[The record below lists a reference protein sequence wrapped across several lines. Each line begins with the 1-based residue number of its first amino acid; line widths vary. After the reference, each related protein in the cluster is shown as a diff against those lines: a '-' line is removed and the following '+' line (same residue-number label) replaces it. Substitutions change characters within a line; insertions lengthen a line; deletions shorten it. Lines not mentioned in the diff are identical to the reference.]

1 MNKMDFTNKGTEC
14 YDAERRIMKPT
25 FLNQVRPLITGM
37 ILKETPEEICYAVK
51 NSIVDG
57 ADCLGIQLER
67 LKKEY
72 KTEEDYKKIFSA
84 CAGHPIYITNYRGRN
99 NEGYSDDELAE
110 GLLTALDCGATLGDV
125 MGSMFDDESGMGIG
139 LELSMKQDA
148 IDKQM
153 RLIDK
158 IHEMGKEVLMSSHVL
173 KFTPA
178 ETVLE
183 IAYEQ
188 QRRGADI
195 VKIVTAAN
203 FDEEQM
209 ENLRITTLLKK
220 ELKVPFLFLSGGT
233 HAKIHRMIGAQL
245 GCVMYLAV
253 REHDECAVSTQP
265 TIKAAKAVRDN
276 FDYLP
281 DIWC

>member
-1 MNKMDFTNKGTEC
+1 
-14 YDAERRIMKPT
+14 MKT
-25 FLNQVRPLITGM
+25 SFLNQNRPLITGM
-37 ILKETPEEICYAVK
+37 VLKDNPDSIRFAVK
-51 NSIVDG
+51 NSIFDG
-57 ADCLGIQLER
+57 ADCLGIQFEC

-72 KTEEDYKKIFSA
+72 KTEENYKKIIAA
-84 CAGHPIYITNYRGRN
+84 CSGHPIYVTNYRAGCN
-99 NEGYSDDELAE
+99 KGLSDEELADD
-110 GLLTALDCGATLGDV
+110 LIKILSCGATLADV
-125 MGSMFDDESGMGIG
+125 PASLFDLESGMGIG

-153 RLIDK
+153 NLIDQL
-158 IHEMGKEVLMSSHVL
+158 HHLGKEVLMSSHIL

-183 IAYEQ
+183 VAFEQ

-203 FDEEQM
+203 SDEEQM

-233 HAKIHRMIGAQL
+233 HSKIHRMIGPQL
-245 GCVMYLAV
+245 GCITYLAV
-253 REHDECAVSTQP
+253 REHDERAVPTQP

-281 DIWC
+281 DIIM

>member
-1 MNKMDFTNKGTEC
+1 
-14 YDAERRIMKPT
+14 MKPT
-25 FLNQVRPLITGM
+25 FLNQNRPLITGM
-37 ILKETPEEICYAVK
+37 ILKDNPDSIRFAVK
-51 NSIVDG
+51 NSIYDG
-57 ADCLGIQLER
+57 ADCLGIQLEY

-72 KTEEDYKKIFSA
+72 KSEENYEKIFAA
-84 CAGHPIYITNYRGRN
+84 CSGHPIYINNYRGYEN
-99 NEGYSDDELAE
+99 SGFSDEELAD
-110 GLLTALDCGATLGDV
+110 GLLKALSCGVTLGDV
-125 MGSMFDDESGMGIG
+125 PASWFDSDSGMCIG
-139 LELSMKQDA
+139 LELSMKQSA

-158 IHEMGKEVLMSSHVL
+158 IHQMGKEALMSSHVL
-173 KFTPA
+173 KFASA

-203 FDEEQM
+203 SDEEQI

-233 HAKIHRMIGAQL
+233 HSKIHRMIGPQL
-245 GCVMYLAV
+245 GCVTYLAV
-253 REHDECAVSTQP
+253 
-265 TIKAAKAVRDN
+265 
-276 FDYLP
+276 
-281 DIWC
+281 

>member
-1 MNKMDFTNKGTEC
+1 
-14 YDAERRIMKPT
+14 MKPT
-25 FLNQVRPLITGM
+25 FLNQNRPLITGM
-37 ILKETPEEICYAVK
+37 ILRDNPDSISFAVK
-51 NSIVDG
+51 NSIYDG
-57 ADCLGIQLER
+57 ADCLGIQLEC

-72 KTEEDYKKIFSA
+72 KNEENYEKIFAA
-84 CAGHPIYITNYRGRN
+84 CSGHPIYITNYRGN
-99 NEGYSDDELAE
+99 KNSGFSDEELAD
-110 GLLTALDCGATLGDV
+110 GLLTALSCGATLGDV
-125 MGSMFDDESGMGIG
+125 PASLFDSDSGMGIG
-139 LELSMKQDA
+139 LELSMKQSA

-158 IHEMGKEVLMSSHVL
+158 IHQMGKEALMSSHVL
-173 KFTPA
+173 KFASA

-203 FDEEQM
+203 SDEEQM

-233 HAKIHRMIGAQL
+233 HSKIHRMIGPQL
-245 GCVMYLAV
+245 GCVTYLAV
-253 REHDECAVSTQP
+253 REHNEQDEHDIPTQP

-281 DIWC
+281 DVIDKG

>member
-1 MNKMDFTNKGTEC
+1 
-14 YDAERRIMKPT
+14 MKPT
-25 FLNQVRPLITGM
+25 FLNQNRPLITGM
-37 ILKETPEEICYAVK
+37 ILKDNPDSIRFAVK
-51 NSIVDG
+51 NSIYDG

-72 KTEEDYKKIFSA
+72 KTEENYEKIFAA
-84 CAGHPIYITNYRGRN
+84 CSGHPIYITNYRGKQ
-99 NEGYSDDELAE
+99 NEGLSDEELADE
-110 GLLTALDCGATLGDV
+110 LLTALSCGATLGDIPA
-125 MGSMFDDESGMGIG
+125 SLFDSDSGAGIG
-139 LELSMKQDA
+139 LELTMKQSA

-158 IHEMGKEVLMSSHVL
+158 IHQMGKEALMSSHVL

-183 IAYEQ
+183 IAKEQ

-203 FDEEQM
+203 SDEEQM

-233 HAKIHRMIGAQL
+233 HSKIHRMIGPQL
-245 GCVMYLAV
+245 GCVTYLAV
-253 REHDECAVSTQP
+253 REHDERAVPTQP

-276 FDYLP
+276 LDYFP
-281 DIWC
+281 DIIERI

>member
-1 MNKMDFTNKGTEC
+1 
-14 YDAERRIMKPT
+14 MKPS
-25 FLNQVRPLITGM
+25 FLNQNRPLITAM
-37 ILKETPEEICYAVK
+37 ILKDNPDSIKYAIK
-51 NSIVDG
+51 NSIYDG
-57 ADCLGIQLER
+57 ADCLGIQFEW

-72 KTEEDYKKIFSA
+72 KTEENYKKIFSV
-84 CAGHPIYITNYRGRN
+84 CSGHPIYATNYRGAQN
-99 NEGYSDDELAE
+99 SGFSDEELSE
-110 GLLTALDCGATLGDV
+110 ELLKILSCGATLGDV
-125 MGSMFDDESGMGIG
+125 PASLFDSESGMGKG

-153 RLIDK
+153 KLVDK
-158 IHEMGKEVLMSSHVL
+158 IHSMNKEVIMSSHVTRY
-173 KFTPA
+173 TPA

-188 QRRGADI
+188 QRRGTDI

-203 FDEEQM
+203 SDEELI

-233 HAKIHRMIGAQL
+233 HSKIHRMIGAQL
-245 GCVMYLAV
+245 GCVTYLAV
-253 REHDECAVSTQP
+253 HEHDERAVPTQP
-265 TIKAAKAVRDN
+265 TVRAAKAVRDN

-281 DIWC
+281 DIIM